1 MADFDERIDGM
12 REGIFM
18 NRSSM
23 QREDLAK
30 YLAPLKGQLIEIEQK
45 GDKTKERLLGVE
57 HAFEGLK
64 DDLDLLRA
72 QMTDFVTESCRSMR
86 SEIEDVTNT
95 AGFDETELQIVRAE
109 SKQRLE
115 ELEASFVARQQA
127 TTDDLAKLRRSLKW
141 EKDASTKRVN
151 G

>member
-1 MADFDERIDGM
+1 MGSGAQKASVAQRRISNANASLVQRRSSNVHASISHPNLLAQIHGAASTVDSASLRQVEGKIEDILGQMADFDERIDGM

-45 GDKTKERLLGVE
+45 VTKTNARLLGVE

-72 QMTDFVTESCRSMR
+72 Q
-86 SEIEDVTNT
+86 I
-95 AGFDETELQIVRAE
+95 
-109 SKQRLE
+109 
-115 ELEASFVARQQA
+115 
-127 TTDDLAKLRRSLKW
+127 TTL
-141 EKDASTKRVN
+141 
-151 G
+151 